1 VHGRLEILARP
12 AGGPSTTKRHTLL
25 AAGTT
30 NYQHLVAFAV
40 IALWILT
47 DKIFHSNL
55 AIAPRLR
62 HRKST
67 YHITDNARDPQRG
80 LPHTCSKS
88 VAGHSGA
95 QRGGV
100 LNEFYAAHRT
110 VLAEGDLPD
119 AHLLCI
125 RPTFMGRFLPVLL
138 PVLL

>member
-1 VHGRLEILARP
+1 MARCMATGLA
-12 AGGPSTTKRHTLL
+12 THLL
-25 AAGTT
+25 K
-30 NYQHLVAFAV
+30 V
-40 IALWILT
+40 
-47 DKIFHSNL
+47 S
-55 AIAPRLR
+55 P
-62 HRKST
+62 
-67 YHITDNARDPQRG
+67 
-80 LPHTCSKS
+80 
-88 VAGHSGA
+88 GHSGA